1 MITTKA
7 IYKDYPLDF
16 SILSDFNEEDLVGM
30 MDIGEKYS
38 HMGSYYMPGEITE
51 STWKGD
57 YVASDLCPGFESYS
71 TSSPRSTSWASAIVH
86 AAEYALT
93 KAGYEER
100 LSLRYVLKCLPEFSE
115 AQPNEI
121 RTSDIISFIA
131 ENGLMTYSDAFF

>member
-1 MITTKA
+1 M
-7 IYKDYPLDF
+7 DF
-16 SILSDFNEEDLVGM
+16 SILSDFNDEDLAGM

-38 HMGSYYMPGEITE
+38 HMGSYYLPDNITE

-71 TSSPRSTSWASAIVH
+71 TSSSNSTSWASAIVH
-86 AAEYALT
+86 AAEYAFS

-100 LSLRYVLKCLPEFSE
+100 FSLKYVLKCLPEFSE
-115 AQPNEI
+115 AQSNEI

-131 ENGLMTYSDAFF
+131 EKVRMNCVLLLPTITSSM